1 MRKMLRASSPTGKG
15 SMLCSRDSQ
24 YVSFHTN
31 RSSGKLDRAGELF
44 CVLIVKTNLRIA
56 YTSVFFELEC
66 GYWNAQAEKK
76 LRAAMRFGDRPRK
89 LRKRKLDG

>member
-1 MRKMLRASSPTGKG
+1 LLTG
-15 SMLCSRDSQ
+15 LAVRVFPHEQ
-24 YVSFHTN
+24 II
-31 RSSGKLDRAGELF
+31 GKLDRAGELF